1 MAAPQYIVYTDLDG
15 TLLDNDTYSAAEA
28 LPALKLLRDRG
39 VPVIFCSAKSR
50 AEQEAHRQALDV
62 HDPFIVEN
70 GGAIYTEA
78 GYFRHAAGLAPA
90 EGGLMRLVLAQP
102 RDHVRRVLAEVSR
115 QLGLPLRGYGDL
127 TVDEVAEVT
136 GLDPAAAARARQ
148 REFDETIVT
157 PLSDSD
163 RERLRA
169 ALARHGVSL
178 TAGARFNSVSTANDK
193 GRAVA
198 LLSEMF
204 RRERGTIVTVGI
216 GDSWNDAPLLAAT
229 DLALQ
234 VQRPGGTWAS
244 LPVPGIREIDAVG
257 PKGWALGMKRLVEG
271 EFIAGAA

>member
-1 MAAPQYIVYTDLDG
+1 MTQPQYIVYTDLDG

-28 LPALKLLRDRG
+28 LPGLELLRGRAI
-39 VPVIFCSAKSR
+39 PVIFCSAKSR
-50 AEQEAHRQALDV
+50 VEQEAHRQALDV
-62 HDPFIVEN
+62 HDPFVVEN
-70 GGAIYTEA
+70 GGAIYAEA
-78 GYFRHAAGLAPA
+78 GYFRQATGLVPA

-102 RDHVRRVLAEVSR
+102 RDHVRRVLTKASR
-115 QLGLPLRGYGDL
+115 DLDLPLRGYGDL
-127 TVDEVAEVT
+127 TTEEVAEVT

-157 PLSDSD
+157 PLAEAD

-169 ALARHGVSL
+169 ALERHGVSL
-178 TAGARFNSVSTANDK
+178 TAGARFHSASTANDK

-204 RRERGTIVTVGI
+204 RRERGEIVTVGI

-234 VQRPGGTWAS
+234 VQRPGGIWAS
-244 LPVPGIREIDAVG
+244 LPVPGIRPIDAVG
-257 PKGWALGMKRLVEG
+257 PKGWALAMKRLVEG
-271 EFIAGAA
+271 EFVAGAA